1 MAKTATKQTRAV
13 DVRNSMRGD
22 ILAGRLKPG
31 QRLMFPDLCE
41 RYGVSVGVVR
51 EALTWLSSQGLVL
64 FQARQGHMVT
74 PLSSEDLRDLAH
86 ARVSIEPL
94 VLQESIANADIN
106 WEAKVVAANHV
117 MVTAYR
123 EMEAVSTATDEA
135 NDTWAQAHAAFH
147 EALFSAC
154 ENRRLV
160 AITQALAEEA
170 SLYRRWSDSLTKPR
184 DVMAEHA
191 ALLQAVLARDAEL
204 AADHLRHHI
213 MRTADALITY
223 AAD

>member
-1 MAKTATKQTRAV
+1 M
-13 DVRNSMRGD
+13 
-22 ILAGRLKPG
+22 
-31 QRLMFPDLCE
+31 MFPDLCE
-41 RYGVSVGVVR
+41 RYGASVGVVR
-51 EALTWLSSQGLVL
+51 EALTWLASQGLVL

-86 ARVSIEPL
+86 ARVSIEPI
-94 VLQESIANADIN
+94 VLRESIANADIN

-123 EMEAVSTATDEA
+123 EMEAALTAAADVRDGA

-160 AITQALAEEA
+160 SMTQALAEEA
-170 SLYRRWSDSLTKPR
+170 SLYRRWSDSLAKPR

-191 ALLQAVLARDAEL
+191 ALLQAVLARDADL